1 MTETWRPKV
10 GAILTVL
17 GWNLLPLIGLAAWIW
32 AVLAAPKTGED
43 WSGVV
48 AVILMIFGGGA
59 TVLAA
64 AAGVVIAAIVTGR
77 KQRSGAVLSTGA
89 SFGWGTASAVLGWLV
104 PILAFVVYLLYMQ
117 IPA

>member
-59 TVLAA
+59 TCTRR
-64 AAGVVIAAIVTGR
+64 GGR
-77 KQRSGAVLSTGA
+77 RRDRGDCHRAQATLRRGPEHRG
-89 SFGWGTASAVLGWLV
+89 
-104 PILAFVVYLLYMQ
+104 
-117 IPA
+117 